1 MSEDKF
7 RTFIHTSRIMLW
19 LITIVVT
26 IVWIKLLNKLIDI
39 PYDDESN
46 AEIIIIMM
54 LYVLAC
60 AWIIFVSF
68 AIASFFLKLN
78 EFRTKSHRY
87 VLYLGWH
94 KDVLM
99 CDGIVVDMFKGMSF
113 SAVNLE
119 YDDGKDEK
127 VVVRIS
133 PFFNSSTIKVNGR
146 VLY

>member
-1 MSEDKF
+1 MSKEKF
-7 RTFIHTSRIMLW
+7 RFFIYSSRIVLW
-19 LITIVVT
+19 LLTIITT
-26 IVWIKLLNKLIDI
+26 IAWILLLKSAINSS
-39 PYDDESN
+39 YDDDYYVLKY
-46 AEIIIIMM
+46 MM
-54 LYVLAC
+54 LYILAV

-68 AIASFFLKLN
+68 AITSFFLKLK
-78 EFRTKSHRY
+78 EFRTKNHRY

-119 YDDGKDEK
+119 YDDEKDEK
-127 VVVRIS
+127 VMVRIS

>member
-1 MSEDKF
+1 
-7 RTFIHTSRIMLW
+7 MLW
-19 LITIVVT
+19 LITIIIT
-26 IVWIKLLNKLIDI
+26 IAWISLLNKLIKLMDNVDAS
-39 PYDDESN
+39 YTD
-46 AEIIIIMM
+46 IIIIIM
-54 LYVLAC
+54 LYVLAF
-60 AWIIFVSF
+60 AWIIFLSF